1 MTGGQEMNG
10 KKKNV
15 GKGVIYI
22 LLLIGTVVMIFPFI
36 WSVFTSFKTLPESL
50 QVPPEILP
58 QNWDFINYADVW
70 DALPFVDFFINTA
83 VMIVA
88 RIIIAVLLSAMA
100 AYAFARIDFPLKNLL
115 FIIVLLPM
123 MVPTQ
128 IFILPQYLII
138 SNLGWA
144 NTIKALVIPGMAST
158 FGIFLL
164 RQFFMGIPN
173 ELEEAA
179 VLDGCNT
186 GQIFFR
192 IMLPL
197 SKSGLVSVAIFTALF
212 AYKDLLW
219 PLIVNTSV
227 EKMPLSAGLAMLQ
240 GQYTTN
246 YPQLMAGAVIA
257 IIPMAILFLIFQKQ
271 FVEGIATTGSKN

>member
-1 MTGGQEMNG
+1 M
-10 KKKNV
+10 KKKKYI
-15 GKGVIYI
+15 GKLVIY
-22 LLLIGTVVMIFPFI
+22 LLLIVGAVVMIFPFV
-36 WSVFTSFKTLPESL
+36 WSVLTSFKSLSESL
-50 QVPPEILP
+50 QVPPAILP
-58 QNWDFINYADVW
+58 VSWEPVNYRDVW
-70 DALPFVDFFINTA
+70 EALPFVSFFINTGL
-83 VMIVA
+83 MIIG
-88 RIIIAVLLSAMA
+88 RMFFAVLLSSMA
-100 AYAFARIDFPLKNLL
+100 AYAFARMDFPFKNILFLL
-115 FIIVLLPM
+115 VLMPM
-123 MVPTQ
+123 MVPAQ

-138 SNLGWA
+138 SELGWV

-179 VLDGCNT
+179 ILDGCNT
-186 GQIFFR
+186 GQIFIK

-197 SKSGLVSVAIFTALF
+197 AKSGLVSVAIFTALF

-227 EKMPLSAGLAMLQ
+227 EKMPLSSGLAMLQ

-257 IIPMAILFLIFQKQ
+257 IIPMAVLFLIFQKQ